1 MNNILIL
8 SAFIGLL
15 ICGCASTSFSIEE
28 IQSMK
33 QNSDLF
39 HKENKTLDGVIELS
53 SGLQYYIMEEGEG
66 EMPKSGQI
74 VTVHY
79 TGTLVDGSKFDSSY
93 DRNEPFCF
101 ELGEG
106 RVIKGWDEGV
116 ALMKIGSKTKFFI
129 PPNLGYGERGAGNII
144 PPNATLIFEV
154 ELISIQ

>member
-1 MNNILIL
+1 MLL

-15 ICGCASTSFSIEE
+15 ICGCASTSFSIQE
-28 IQSMK
+28 IEQTE

-39 HKENKTLDGVIELS
+39 PKENKSLDGVIELS
-53 SGLQYYIMEEGEG
+53 SGLQYYIMEKGEG
-66 EMPKSGQI
+66 EMPKPGQK

-93 DRNEPFCF
+93 DRNEPFSF

-116 ALMKIGSKTKFFI
+116 ALMKVGSKTKLFI
-129 PPNLGYGERGAGNII
+129 PPNLGYGERGAGSII

-154 ELISIQ
+154 ELLSIQ